1 MSASIIDGKAI
12 ALATRKALRSR
23 VEALKERGVT
33 PCLMVILVGEDPASA
48 IYVRNKEK
56 ASEKLGF
63 AGGVTRLPESTTQE
77 ELILSL
83 IHI

>member
-1 MSASIIDGKAI
+1 M
-12 ALATRKALRSR
+12 
-23 VEALKERGVT
+23 EALKERGVT

-63 AGGVTRLPESTTQE
+63 AAA
-77 ELILSL
+77 
-83 IHI
+83 